1 MNNYTRQRKMKRNF
15 RNEINGQKEKKN
27 STADLLNKL
36 IHRWERRGERKEPKE
51 MNGMGGIGKEC
62 NKFPYQDTHIHK
74 LPPALS
80 LSPISQ
86 LTTSLSLSHILDIGA
101 TVDDHFIMVWQM
113 PHETALKKNK
123 DSK

>member
-15 RNEINGQKEKKN
+15 RNEINGYRRKKK

-101 TVDDHFIMVWQM
+101 TVDDHFIMVWFGRCL
-113 PHETALKKNK
+113 TKLL
-123 DSK
+123 

>member
-15 RNEINGQKEKKN
+15 RNEINGYRRKKK

-86 LTTSLSLSHILDIGA
+86 LTTSLSLSLSLIFWILGPQLMTI
-101 TVDDHFIMVWQM
+101 
-113 PHETALKKNK
+113 L
-123 DSK
+123 

>member
-15 RNEINGQKEKKN
+15 RNEINGYRRKKK

-86 LTTSLSLSHILDIGA
+86 LTTSLSLSLSLSHILDIGA
-101 TVDDHFIMVWQM
+101 TVDDHFILSLSYFGYWG
-113 PHETALKKNK
+113 H
-123 DSK
+123 S

>member
-15 RNEINGQKEKKN
+15 RNEINGYRRKKK

-86 LTTSLSLSHILDIGA
+86 LTTSLSLSLSHILDIGA
-101 TVDDHFIMVWQM
+101 TVDDHFIMDW
-113 PHETALKKNK
+113 
-123 DSK
+123 